1 MKRPSLSQ
9 GFTLIELLVVIAIIG
24 ILSSVVLF
32 SLNDARSG
40 ARDTRRVADLR
51 QIQLKLESYYSDNDQ
66 YPADASAGAC
76 DDAEAS
82 GGLLEDLGLTGA
94 GDPGSTTTYGYGAAS
109 DGQSY
114 VLRAVLENDTHSSFD
129 GDVDGTVLNCDCA
142 DASNYYCV
150 QS

>member
-1 MKRPSLSQ
+1 MKRFSSSQ

-24 ILSSVVLF
+24 ILSTVVLF
-32 SLNDARSG
+32 SLNDARTG
-40 ARDTRRVADLR
+40 ARDTRRIADLR
-51 QIQLKLESYYSDNDQ
+51 QIQLKLESYYSENDQ

-76 DDAEAS
+76 DNAEAS

-94 GDPGSTTTYGYGAAS
+94 GDPGSTTYGYGA
-109 DGQSY
+109 DGTGQSY
-114 VLRAVLENDTHSSFD
+114 VLRATLENSSNSALD
-129 GDVDGTVLNCDCA
+129 SDVDGTVLNCDCA

>member
-1 MKRPSLSQ
+1 MKRLSSSQ

-51 QIQLKLESYYSDNDQ
+51 QIQLKLESYYNDNDE

-76 DDAEAS
+76 DNAEAS

-94 GDPGSTTTYGYGAAS
+94 GDPGTTTYGYGAAS

-114 VLRAVLENDTHSSFD
+114 VLRATLENDGHSALDSD
-129 GDVDGTVLNCDCA
+129 SDGTILNCDCA